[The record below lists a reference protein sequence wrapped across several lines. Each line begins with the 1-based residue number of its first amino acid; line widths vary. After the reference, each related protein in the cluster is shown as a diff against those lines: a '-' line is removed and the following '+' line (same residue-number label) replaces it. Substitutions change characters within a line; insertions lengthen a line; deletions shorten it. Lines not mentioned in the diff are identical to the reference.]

1 MVNRVMLIGNLGK
14 DPEIR
19 SLENGAMVAK
29 FTLATHETYK
39 DKNGEY
45 KKLTEWHDIV
55 MWRELAER
63 AQSMLKKGMQVYI
76 EGKLTHR
83 TWQDQDNNT
92 KKITE
97 VVANTFRILG
107 ARKEEQPDTDNAAAN
122 QTVDTPVH
130 DTVPENIDDGL
141 PF

>member
-1 MVNRVMLIGNLGK
+1 MLIGNLGK

-83 TWQDQDNNT
+83 SWQDQDNNT

-107 ARKEEQPDTDNAAAN
+107 ARKEEQPDADNTSTN

>member
-83 TWQDQDNNT
+83 SWQDQDNNT

-107 ARKEEQPDTDNAAAN
+107 ARKEEQPDTDNTSTN